1 LPKSCQPRCRDHHRL
16 KLQRKSTVV
25 LVQQSID
32 LEERR
37 DAFEA
42 LTALAVEREQLDSVT
57 RWMAEMAEKTLRV
70 DGDDDDR

>member
-1 LPKSCQPRCRDHHRL
+1 LAKSCQPRWRDHHRV

-42 LTALAVEREQLDSVT
+42 LAALAVEREQLDSVT
-57 RWMAEMAEKTLRV
+57 RWMTEMVRKTLCV